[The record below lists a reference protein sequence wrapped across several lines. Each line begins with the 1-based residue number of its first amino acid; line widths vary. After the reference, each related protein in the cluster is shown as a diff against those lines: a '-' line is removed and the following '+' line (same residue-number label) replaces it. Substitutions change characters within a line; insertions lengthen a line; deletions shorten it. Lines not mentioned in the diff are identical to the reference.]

1 MKLTDWWRGWRQQRA
16 LERRAVP
23 DDLWLDTL
31 RRYSFLRRRPM
42 HELQRLREMTAL
54 FLDRKEF
61 SAAGGL
67 ELRDDMAVAIAAQA
81 CVPVLQLGL
90 DWYDGFVGI
99 VLHPQEVQVERT
111 WTDEDGVVHQFE
123 ETLAGEAVHGGP
135 VMLSWQDVQAAGEH
149 PEDGYNVVIHE
160 FVHVI
165 DQRNGVADGHPPQ
178 RDLAA
183 ARRWEQVMQR
193 EFERLCNQLEA
204 GDATYLDPYAA
215 QGLEEFFPVSAEA
228 FFTAPGEL
236 RHFHPDLYD
245 LLRDYF
251 GQDPERWAR

>member
-1 MKLTDWWRGWRQQRA
+1 MSWWRTLQTWREQRLA
-16 LERRAVP
+16 QRHAIPDAIWDTTLARYPFLARRSA
-23 DDLWLDTL
+23 DDLHQL
-31 RRYSFLRRRPM
+31 RHLSG
-42 HELQRLREMTAL
+42 L
-54 FLDRKEF
+54 FLARKEF
-61 SAAGGL
+61 HGVQGL
-67 ELRDDMAVAIAAQA
+67 PLTDEMAVAIAAQA
-81 CVPVLQLGL
+81 CLPILRLGL
-90 DWYDGFVGI
+90 AAYEGFVGI
-99 VLHPQEVQVERT
+99 VVQPDKVVARRSEM
-111 WTDEDGVVHQFE
+111 DEDGVVHEFE
-123 ETLAGEAVHGGP
+123 EPLTGEAMVGGP
-135 VMLSWQDVQAAGEH
+135 VMLAWADVAAAGESA
-149 PEDGYNVVIHE
+149 EDGYNVVIHE

-183 ARRWEQVMQR
+183 ARRWAQVMQR